1 MKELMKTIANTA
13 NANTTLSTAVNSDV
27 WWDEVPADTP
37 MPYITFHNV
46 ADGPV
51 RCFSADADFQEVMIQ
66 FSIFHETSA
75 VGAENLASDLAIV
88 FDRKVIAYDSRTA
101 ISSERLPGGTG
112 PTKLE
117 DCWQRT
123 TDYLFRYQ

>member
-1 MKELMKTIANTA
+1 MKTIRNTA
-13 NANTTLSTAVNSDV
+13 NANTTLSTAVNSDIF
-27 WWDEVPADTP
+27 WDDAPADTQ
-37 MPYITFHNV
+37 MPYITYHNV
-46 ADGPV
+46 ADGRV
-51 RCFSADADFQEVMIQ
+51 MCFSADADFQEVMIQ

-75 VGAENLASDLAIV
+75 VEAENLASDLAIV
-88 FDRKVIAYDSRTA
+88 FDRKVITYDSKTA

>member
-1 MKELMKTIANTA
+1 MKTIRNLA

-27 WWDEVPADTP
+27 WWDDAPAATT
-37 MPYITFHNV
+37 MPYIVYYNV

-51 RCFSADADFQEVMIQ
+51 RCFDTNADFNEVMIQ
-66 FSIFHETSA
+66 FSCFHKTSS
-75 VGAENLASDLAIV
+75 VEAENLASDLAIV
-88 FDRKVIAYDSRTA
+88 FDRKVITYDSKAA
-101 ISSERLPGGTG
+101 ISCEKMPGGTG

-123 TDYLFRYQ
+123 VDYLFRFK